1 MKLTNL
7 QLINSEQ
14 VLVKL
19 KAQELPIKVAYKLNK
34 AIKEIAEKI
43 NFINEQKNEFIK
55 KYGKEENGNYSIAQ
69 DDRENIDLFLRDFK
83 EVLSIE
89 EEVNIEPFDLK
100 DFENVMLSSEDFE
113 MISFLF
119 E

>member
-14 VLVKL
+14 ALIKL
-19 KAQELPIKVAYKLNK
+19 KSQELPILVAYKLNK
-34 AIKEIAEKI
+34 AIKDIAEKI
-43 NFINEQKNEFIK
+43 AFINEQKNEIIK
-55 KYGKEENGNYSIAQ
+55 KYGKEEHGSYSIAQ
-69 DDRENIDLFLRDFK
+69 DDKENIDKFLKDFK
-83 EVLSIE
+83 EVLDIE
-89 EEVNIEPFDLK
+89 EEVNVEPFDLK
-100 DFENVMLSSEDFE
+100 DFENVKLSSDEFE